1 MKLRDRSDELFNMT
15 LDEQRAH
22 ILIGG
27 GNFLQEAIRD
37 NPIT

>member
-1 MKLRDRSDELFNMT
+1 MKLRDRNDELFNMT

-27 GNFLQEAIRD
+27 GNFLQRAIRD